1 MNIRSSPKLG
11 STSARG
17 LLPISLAVCVG
28 FFLSFFAVRSP
39 LAGLVALACGTALTL
54 TFFLR
59 KIDVLI
65 IGWFFLTAT
74 MSLVL
79 QLLPPEYSALVGR
92 SMFWGLI
99 ICVLVAWFID
109 HVMSRNPFEKFDYFA
124 AKALLFIF
132 LFWCTVTVTTSLDA
146 YNSTKKLSHIV
157 IALAGFYMFYDFFSQ
172 SKKNLDRVLRLLLIL
187 VVVIS
192 FAELGSVCINVA
204 KGEPIYKRISLW
216 FYNPNSLGLL
226 LSMTIPILFAS
237 ESHLVQG
244 KGRRYFLASIMLLA
258 LFFTFSRAS
267 WVAAFVSL
275 VFLSLKGRMRI
286 PLGAIVVAGLFAAA
300 LLLPA
305 FGEQVFGFITGNVYT
320 GRKEIWTAALK
331 TAMDYPLFGTGPGNW
346 FMVMPQYIETP
357 WLKNLDPH
365 SLYLRN
371 LAEMGF
377 LSLLIMLA
385 YLGAF
390 FYTSERIERDLR
402 SDYLKLLTRGATATI
417 LGVCAH
423 GVFENGFLLSSFD
436 AAEFTVMTPYIVMA
450 IPFAA
455 RNLDSQD
462 ASDS

>member
-1 MNIRSSPKLG
+1 
-11 STSARG
+11 
-17 LLPISLAVCVG
+17 
-28 FFLSFFAVRSP
+28 
-39 LAGLVALACGTALTL
+39 
-54 TFFLR
+54 
-59 KIDVLI
+59 
-65 IGWFFLTAT
+65 
-74 MSLVL
+74 
-79 QLLPPEYSALVGR
+79 
-92 SMFWGLI
+92 
-99 ICVLVAWFID
+99 
-109 HVMSRNPFEKFDYFA
+109 
-124 AKALLFIF
+124 
-132 LFWCTVTVTTSLDA
+132 
-146 YNSTKKLSHIV
+146 
-157 IALAGFYMFYDFFSQ
+157 
-172 SKKNLDRVLRLLLIL
+172 
-187 VVVIS
+187 
-192 FAELGSVCINVA
+192 
-204 KGEPIYKRISLW
+204 
-216 FYNPNSLGLL
+216 
-226 LSMTIPILFAS
+226 
-237 ESHLVQG
+237 
-244 KGRRYFLASIMLLA
+244 
-258 LFFTFSRAS
+258 
-267 WVAAFVSL
+267 
-275 VFLSLKGRMRI
+275 MRI